1 MWFGRRRKVEPDRHE
16 PLVANGP
23 TVEVISWNH
32 SIGDARESLTP
43 PVDFYTTGWNSA
55 LHVLP
60 ALNQMTWLWIP
71 TNLRL
76 CR

>member
-16 PLVANGP
+16 PLVANHP

-55 LHVLP
+55 IARTPRVP
-60 ALNQMTWLWIP
+60 ALSERINSPGLGG
-71 TNLRL
+71 
-76 CR
+76 